1 MCGLHVPPFE
11 GAAALG
17 KHDWT
22 IRGWHRFIARL
33 SLRLHRSGYFDR
45 ESLQRAKKLLQ
56 RGTMSRRPASAGVR
70 SKTYGAYGAYEE
82 IEPASRG
89 NLRLLERAED
99 VSQMASGRETLVP
112 ADLDERGKHFRVRE
126 KKTPPVSQNSSRDPL
141 QSQTFK
147 ANLVKGKILC
157 SLRHSRQDPL

>member
-1 MCGLHVPPFE
+1 MCGLQVPPFE

-33 SLRLHRSGYFDR
+33 SLRLHRSGHFDR
-45 ESLQRAKKLLQ
+45 ESLQRDKKSLQ

-70 SKTYGAYGAYEE
+70 SKTYGAYRAYGEME
-82 IEPASRG
+82 SASRG

-99 VSQMASGRETLVP
+99 VSQMASGRETLVS
-112 ADLDERGKHFRVRE
+112 ADLETSVASISESEG
-126 KKTPPVSQNSSRDPL
+126 KKTPVSQNQGSFTGPVGISFRGPH
-141 QSQTFK
+141 
-147 ANLVKGKILC
+147 
-157 SLRHSRQDPL
+157 R